1 MSKEIYGIA
10 CSSVLDKCYNLEE
23 SYGEICVRCN
33 CCGRIDKKTMYQCRV
48 EHDKQMLQ
56 KCVNDLFHEWRQS
69 PVSQITT
76 LGYCLGYIKRIK
88 KSMKKIGD
96 RHN

>member
-23 SYGEICVRCN
+23 SYGGACVWCN

-56 KCVNDLFHEWRQS
+56 KSVNDLFHEWRQS
-69 PVSQITT
+69 PIQQGNI
-76 LGYCLGYIKRIK
+76 LRNCEGYIKNIK